1 MWFFFTVEL
10 LTGPEIVICY
20 FIFINKFTLFSN
32 IEPLDTRGAAAS
44 LYTNK
49 EVLVI

>member
-1 MWFFFTVEL
+1 MWFFYTVEL
-10 LTGPEIVICY
+10 LTGPEIVICL
-20 FIFINKFTLFSN
+20 FFINKFTLFSN